1 MDNTSD
7 KRRMSST
14 VHNNATE
21 PLLSGTEDNGEANP
35 NSSGYGSFGQ
45 RPYFTRNKL
54 FIVGCILMTEL
65 CERLTYFSVI
75 ANLILFCTSTLNIS
89 STGAARISLI
99 FSGAV
104 SIVPIFGGYLA
115 DAFVGRYNI
124 ILGCGLIY
132 VIGLFLL
139 PASAVDYKNWFGL
152 HNEISTETRRR
163 FFLSSLVLIAIGT
176 GGIKS
181 NVGPFGAQQVEN
193 LGPKAVQSFFS
204 WFYWFINVGAI
215 IAYSGVAAVQQNVGF
230 DVGFLIPLISMI
242 IALLIF
248 MLNKSNYIS
257 SPVKGS
263 VLKDTIGVC
272 CATRCKGFRHARE
285 DEGGPYSNEMVN
297 GVIAVLRILPVFLLI
312 IVYCAIFSQIG
323 TTFFLQ
329 GERMDL
335 KVGSSNVPVAVLNI
349 FDTIIIIV
357 LIPTM
362 ESFVYPFLAKINR
375 SPSHLQRMG
384 IGMIF
389 AAMSMFV
396 AGILK
401 ISRKK
406 DISIIGQ
413 KLAGNTFN
421 ASSIS
426 IFAQIPQFTLLG
438 ASEVFTSIS
447 GLEFAYSQAPLFM
460 QGVCMGLFLATCGI
474 GGYVAE
480 LILVI
485 VDAVTG
491 SQPPDSW
498 FPDEINDGK
507 TEYLFFLLGIL
518 MIINFVIFDIAAY
531 FYKYRNRDNYEIS
544 VNA

>member
-1 MDNTSD
+1 
-7 KRRMSST
+7 MSSI
-14 VHNNATE
+14 VQNNATE
-21 PLLSGTEDNGEANP
+21 PLLAGTEDNGEGNP
-35 NSSGYGSFGQ
+35 DSTGYGSIEE
-45 RPYFTRNKL
+45 RPRFTRNKL

-65 CERLTYFSVI
+65 CERLTYYSVI
-75 ANLILFCTSTLNIS
+75 ANLILFCTSTLDIS

-99 FSGAV
+99 FSGSV
-104 SIVPIFGGYLA
+104 FIVPIFGGYVA
-115 DAFVGRYNI
+115 DAFVGKFNI

-132 VIGLFLL
+132 VIGLVLL
-139 PASAVDYKNWFGL
+139 PASAVDYKNNWFGL
-152 HNEISTETRRR
+152 HNKISTETRRGL
-163 FFLSSLVLIAIGT
+163 FLSSLVLIAIGT

-193 LGPKAVQSFFS
+193 LGPKAVQSFFN

-215 IAYSGVAAVQQNVGF
+215 IAYSGVAAVQQDVGF

-242 IALLIF
+242 LALVIF
-248 MLNKSNYIS
+248 VLNKSKYIS
-257 SPVKGS
+257 LPVKGS

-272 CATRCKGFRHARE
+272 CATRCKGFDHARE

-312 IVYCAIFSQIG
+312 IVYWAIYSQMG

-335 KVGSSNVPVAVLNI
+335 KVGSGNVPVAVLNI

-357 LIPTM
+357 LIPIM
-362 ESFVYPFLAKINR
+362 ESLVYPFLTRINR

-389 AAMSMFV
+389 AAMAMFV
-396 AGILK
+396 AGILE
-401 ISRKK
+401 IYRKK

-426 IFAQIPQFTLLG
+426 VFAQVPQFTLIG

-447 GLEFAYSQAPLFM
+447 GLEFAYSQAPVFM
-460 QGVCMGLFLATCGI
+460 QGVCMGLFLATSGI

-491 SQPPDSW
+491 SKPPDSW

-518 MIINFVIFDIAAY
+518 MIINFVIFAIVAY

-544 VNA
+544 VTA

>member
-1 MDNTSD
+1 M
-7 KRRMSST
+7 
-14 VHNNATE
+14 
-21 PLLSGTEDNGEANP
+21 
-35 NSSGYGSFGQ
+35 
-45 RPYFTRNKL
+45 
-54 FIVGCILMTEL
+54 
-65 CERLTYFSVI
+65 
-75 ANLILFCTSTLNIS
+75 
-89 STGAARISLI
+89 
-99 FSGAV
+99 
-104 SIVPIFGGYLA
+104 
-115 DAFVGRYNI
+115 
-124 ILGCGLIY
+124 
-132 VIGLFLL
+132 
-139 PASAVDYKNWFGL
+139 
-152 HNEISTETRRR
+152 
-163 FFLSSLVLIAIGT
+163 
-176 GGIKS
+176 
-181 NVGPFGAQQVEN
+181 
-193 LGPKAVQSFFS
+193 AVQVTRLMVILNDKVQSTSSNMLPYLIKQFIDTNQ
-204 WFYWFINVGAI
+204 WLFYWFINVGAI

-285 DEGGPYSNEMVN
+285 DEGGPYSNEM
-297 GVIAVLRILPVFLLI
+297 
-312 IVYCAIFSQIG
+312 IG

-396 AGILK
+396 AGILE
-401 ISRKK
+401 IYRKK

-413 KLAGNTFN
+413 ELAGNTFN

-447 GLEFAYSQAPLFM
+447 GNYSYSIQILI
-460 QGVCMGLFLATCGI
+460 LFLI
-474 GGYVAE
+474 
-480 LILVI
+480 LI
-485 VDAVTG
+485 
-491 SQPPDSW
+491 
-498 FPDEINDGK
+498 
-507 TEYLFFLLGIL
+507 
-518 MIINFVIFDIAAY
+518 
-531 FYKYRNRDNYEIS
+531 
-544 VNA
+544 